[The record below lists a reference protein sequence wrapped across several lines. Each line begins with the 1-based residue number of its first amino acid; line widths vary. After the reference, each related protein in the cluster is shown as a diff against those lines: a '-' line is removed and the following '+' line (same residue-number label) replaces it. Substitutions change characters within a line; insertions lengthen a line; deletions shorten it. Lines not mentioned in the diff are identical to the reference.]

1 MPRLAVILTVHN
13 RRETTLRCLR
23 DWEKC
28 PRPEGWTAD
37 IWLTDDGSTD
47 GTAEA
52 VAAEFPQVHIIA
64 GDGTLFWCRGMLA
77 AWEAADR
84 AGEYDAFLWL
94 NDDTYLY
101 PEAVLRLEEA
111 SGRHPDSILIGPVC
125 SGVTGLQTY
134 GGRDRKERH
143 PAPAGEDLT
152 VYTFDGNIVWVPA
165 SVRQRLGLLDGR
177 FSHAMGD
184 MEYGYRASRAGVAIW
199 QLGEFL
205 GTCEQH
211 DRRPAWCDPAVPLR
225 TRWQK
230 LHSPLGLPP
239 SQFFYV
245 ARKGRGWFY
254 AARCW
259 VSIHFRTLF
268 PWLWGK
274 NK

>member
-28 PRPEGWTAD
+28 PVPEGWEVD

-101 PEAVLRLEEA
+101 PEAFLRLEEA
-111 SGRHPDSILIGPVC
+111 SRRHPDAILIGPVC
-125 SGVTGLQTY
+125 SAVTGLQT
-134 GGRDRKERH
+134 
-143 PAPAGEDLT
+143 
-152 VYTFDGNIVWVPA
+152 
-165 SVRQRLGLLDGR
+165 
-177 FSHAMGD
+177 
-184 MEYGYRASRAGVAIW
+184 
-199 QLGEFL
+199 
-205 GTCEQH
+205 
-211 DRRPAWCDPAVPLR
+211 
-225 TRWQK
+225 
-230 LHSPLGLPP
+230 
-239 SQFFYV
+239 
-245 ARKGRGWFY
+245 
-254 AARCW
+254 
-259 VSIHFRTLF
+259 
-268 PWLWGK
+268 
-274 NK
+274 